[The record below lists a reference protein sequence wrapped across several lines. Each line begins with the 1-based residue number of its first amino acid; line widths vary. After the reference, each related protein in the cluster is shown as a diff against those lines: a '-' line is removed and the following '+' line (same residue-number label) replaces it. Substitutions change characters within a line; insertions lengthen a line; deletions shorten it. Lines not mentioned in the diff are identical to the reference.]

1 MPIPPQRNLARILGI
16 ALIPFFW
23 LVAIIS
29 ISQNTWFIFD
39 VHAFSHLGAPDAT
52 SPWLYNYGLI
62 ICGAL
67 AVLYSIFITL
77 DSENK
82 FETTGG
88 AFLFVAGV
96 FLALIGVFHSGVPE
110 HGFVTAWFFIQIDI
124 AILAWGVGRGWRRYG
139 IVVLA
144 MGTLGPLFACVIDW
158 PSAALVD
165 AYGIVLINAWL
176 VLMQRVHAA
185 VLPASQR

>member
-124 AILAWGVGRGWRRYG
+124 AILAWGVG
-139 IVVLA
+139 
-144 MGTLGPLFACVIDW
+144 GPLFACVIDW